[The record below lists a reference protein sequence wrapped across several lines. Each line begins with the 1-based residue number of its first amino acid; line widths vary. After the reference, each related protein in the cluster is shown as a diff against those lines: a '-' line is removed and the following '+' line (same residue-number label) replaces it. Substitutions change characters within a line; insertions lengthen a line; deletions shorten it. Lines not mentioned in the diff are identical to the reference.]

1 MERTQSRLS
10 LTTQLNWWLDA
21 AVALGAVL
29 SILTGIYFLF
39 LPIGG
44 YQGGRNPTYGIR
56 ILFERHTWD
65 DIHMWGG
72 LLMIAAVVAHLWYH
86 RSWVGM
92 MTRKVS
98 ATLRGDSGRLSRG
111 AKVNILVDS
120 IIAISFLLTAISGI
134 YFLFAPAAGAF
145 FFGSATWDVIHTWA
159 GVTLVLA
166 AIAHLYI
173 HWLWVTKVTAK
184 MFRPRVRTTARASKA
199 GVIPS

>member
-1 MERTQSRLS
+1 MEKAQSRPS

-21 AVALGAVL
+21 AVALGAAL
-29 SILTGIYFLF
+29 SILTGIYFLY

-65 DIHMWGG
+65 DLHMWGG
-72 LLMIAAVVAHLWYH
+72 LLMIVAVIVHLWYH

-92 MTRKVS
+92 MTRKMA
-98 ATLRGDSGRLSRG
+98 ATLRGEGGRLSRG

-120 IIAISFLLTAISGI
+120 IIAISFLLTAVSGI
-134 YFLFAPAAGAF
+134 YFLFEPARGAF
-145 FFGSATWDVIHTWA
+145 LITSATWDVIHTWA
-159 GVTLVLA
+159 AVTLVLA

-184 MFRPRVRTTARASKA
+184 MFRPRRPISNRQKIDPVS
-199 GVIPS
+199 G